1 MPNLDKMRGR
11 PSALLMD
18 RGHLR
23 QITGCETLEAWDVIV
38 LGDGPAALRS
48 AAEAA
53 KQGAST
59 LVLSVN
65 ALGSDT
71 HLAQEGLAAS
81 LQESNNRGHR
91 EDSIRA
97 GCFLND
103 QDIVASRTAD
113 AGRQV
118 DLLERW
124 GVNFRRDAHGIPM
137 VRKAPGHG
145 MARNADSGDATGREI
160 QRVLEEQCMRHGVT
174 RRGDHLPLSLI
185 HTNQSVSGVTV
196 VDLVNGRIVALQA
209 KAVIIADGGFEG
221 AFSHGAVGLG
231 LDLAWRAGVPLRD
244 MEFIAHTP
252 LGIKDTNM
260 VLPLGLLHDGA
271 TLHEA
276 NGNDIEIG
284 DGGLD
289 SLCQAVSHAMQPVID
304 ARNLGDASPWWESIF
319 RSVKQRTGIDMNR
332 QTIEIE
338 SRPYSS
344 LGGVTVDESGR
355 AILSTWSRWFTGL
368 YAAGD
373 ASCSGFHGA
382 DLLAGNQMLDALL
395 GGAAAGTHAGEWVKH
410 RKFANSQTAHD
421 AEQAAQAD
429 HSAVSEASEEGVVR
443 IGHVVTKV
451 REAVQTA
458 LGYNRSASEL
468 QSAVESLEAAGV
480 LAESIHVD
488 QASLIANTNIVEIA
502 RVQASARLALA
513 SVQSALAREESRGCH
528 HRSDFTESS
537 EDHLH
542 HYTVNQVGEVNT
554 LALRKGKTGNWI
566 LPPQ

>member
-1 MPNLDKMRGR
+1 M
-11 PSALLMD
+11 
-18 RGHLR
+18 
-23 QITGCETLEAWDVIV
+23 EAWDVIV

-113 AGRQV
+113 AGRQA

-124 GVNFRRDAHGIPM
+124 GVNFRRDAHGIPL

-145 MARNADSGDATGREI
+145 MARNADAGDATGREI
-160 QRVLEEQCMRHGVT
+160 QHVLEEQCMRHGVT

-196 VDLVNGRIVALQA
+196 VDLVNGRIAALQA
-209 KAVIIADGGFEG
+209 KAVILADGGFEG

-231 LDLAWRAGVPLRD
+231 LDLALRAGVPLRD

-276 NGNDIEIG
+276 NGSDIEIA

-304 ARNLGDASPWWESIF
+304 ARNLGDSSPWWESIF

-338 SRPYSS
+338 PRPFSS

-382 DLLAGNQMLDALL
+382 DLLPGNQMLDALL

-410 RKFANSQTAHD
+410 RKFANVQTAHD
-421 AEQAAQAD
+421 AEAAAQAD
-429 HSAVSEASEEGVVR
+429 HSAVSDASEEGVVR

-451 REAVQTA
+451 REAVQNA
-458 LGYNRSASEL
+458 LGYSRSASEL
-468 QSAVESLEAAGV
+468 HSAVESLEAAGV

-502 RVQASARLALA
+502 RVQASARLALVSA
-513 SVQSALAREESRGCH
+513 QSALAREESRGCH
-528 HRSDFTESS
+528 RRSDFTESS

>member
-1 MPNLDKMRGR
+1 M
-11 PSALLMD
+11 
-18 RGHLR
+18 
-23 QITGCETLEAWDVIV
+23 EAWDVIV

-124 GVNFRRDAHGIPM
+124 GVNFRRDAHGIPL

-145 MARNADSGDATGREI
+145 MARNADAGDATGREI
-160 QRVLEEQCMRHGVT
+160 QHVLEEQCMRHGVT

-196 VDLVNGRIVALQA
+196 VDLVNGRIAALQA
-209 KAVIIADGGFEG
+209 KAIILADGGFEG

-231 LDLAWRAGVPLRD
+231 LDLALRAGVPLRD

-260 VLPLGLLHDGA
+260 ILPLGLLHDGA

-276 NGNDIEIG
+276 NGSDIEIG

-304 ARNLGDASPWWESIF
+304 ARNLGESSPWWESVF

-338 SRPYSS
+338 PRPFSS

-382 DLLAGNQMLDALL
+382 DLLPGNQMLDALL

-410 RKFANSQTAHD
+410 RKFANVQTAHD
-421 AEQAAQAD
+421 AEEAAQAD
-429 HSAVSEASEEGVVR
+429 HSAVSDASEEGVVR

-451 REAVQTA
+451 REAVQNA
-458 LGYNRSASEL
+458 LGYSRSASEL
-468 QSAVESLEAAGV
+468 HSAVESLEAAGV

-513 SVQSALAREESRGCH
+513 SAQSALAREESRGCH

-537 EDHLH
+537 KDHLH

>member
-1 MPNLDKMRGR
+1 M
-11 PSALLMD
+11 
-18 RGHLR
+18 
-23 QITGCETLEAWDVIV
+23 EAWDVIV
-38 LGDGPAALRS
+38 IGDGPAALRS

-59 LVLSVN
+59 LVISVN
-65 ALGSDT
+65 ALGSET
-71 HLAQEGLAAS
+71 HLGQEGVAAS

-91 EDSIRA
+91 EDTIRA
-97 GCFLND
+97 GHFLND

-124 GVNFRRDAHGIPM
+124 GVNFRRDAHGIPL

-145 MARNADSGDATGREI
+145 MGRNADAGDATGREI
-160 QRVLEEQCMRHGVT
+160 QHVLEEQCMRHGVT

-196 VDLVNGRIVALQA
+196 VDLVNGRIAALQA
-209 KAVIIADGGFEG
+209 KAVILADGGFEG
-221 AFSHGAVGLG
+221 SFSHGAVGLG
-231 LDLAWRAGVPLRD
+231 LDLALRAGVPLRD

-260 VLPLGLLHDGA
+260 ILPLGLLHDGA
-271 TLHEA
+271 TLHDS
-276 NGNDIEIG
+276 NGTDIEIG

-289 SLCQAVSHAMQPVID
+289 SLCQAISSAMQPVID
-304 ARNLGDASPWWESIF
+304 ARNLGDSSVWWEAVF
-319 RSVKQRTGIDMNR
+319 RSVKQRTGIDMSR

-338 SRPYSS
+338 SRPYST

-355 AILSTWSRWFTGL
+355 AILSSWSRWFTGL

-395 GGAAAGTHAGEWVKH
+395 GGAAAGAHAGEWVKH
-410 RKFANSQTAHD
+410 RKFANAQTAHD
-421 AEQAAQAD
+421 AEAAALAD
-429 HSAVSEASEEGVVR
+429 HSAVSDNSEEGVVR

-451 REAVQTA
+451 REAVQSG
-458 LGYNRSASEL
+458 LGYNRSAGEL
-468 QSAVESLEAAGV
+468 ESAITSLEAAGV

-502 RVQASARLALA
+502 RVQASARLALVSA
-513 SVQSALAREESRGCH
+513 QSALAREESRGCH
-528 HRSDFTESS
+528 HRSDFIESS
-537 EDHLH
+537 EEHLH
-542 HYTVNQVGEVNT
+542 HYTVNQIGEVNT
-554 LALRKGKTGNWI
+554 LALRKSKTGNWI

>member
-1 MPNLDKMRGR
+1 M
-11 PSALLMD
+11 
-18 RGHLR
+18 
-23 QITGCETLEAWDVIV
+23 EAWDVIV

-124 GVNFRRDAHGIPM
+124 GVNFRRDAHGIPL

-145 MARNADSGDATGREI
+145 MARNADAGDATGREI
-160 QRVLEEQCMRHGVT
+160 QHVLEEQCMRHGVT

-196 VDLVNGRIVALQA
+196 VDLVNGRIAALQA
-209 KAVIIADGGFEG
+209 KAIILADGGFEG

-231 LDLAWRAGVPLRD
+231 LDLALRAGVPLRD

-260 VLPLGLLHDGA
+260 ILPLGLLHDGA

-276 NGNDIEIG
+276 NGSDIEIG

-304 ARNLGDASPWWESIF
+304 ARNLGESSPWWESVF

-338 SRPYSS
+338 PRPFSS

-382 DLLAGNQMLDALL
+382 DLLPGNQMLDALL

-410 RKFANSQTAHD
+410 RKFANAQTAHD
-421 AEQAAQAD
+421 AEEAAQAD
-429 HSAVSEASEEGVVR
+429 HSAVSDASEEGVVR

-451 REAVQTA
+451 REAVQNA
-458 LGYNRSASEL
+458 LGYSRSASEL
-468 QSAVESLEAAGV
+468 HSAVESLEAAGV

-513 SVQSALAREESRGCH
+513 SAQSALAREESRGCH

-537 EDHLH
+537 KDHLH

>member
-1 MPNLDKMRGR
+1 M
-11 PSALLMD
+11 
-18 RGHLR
+18 
-23 QITGCETLEAWDVIV
+23 EAWDVIV
-38 LGDGPAALRS
+38 IGDGPAALRS

-59 LVLSVN
+59 LVISVN
-65 ALGSDT
+65 ALGSET
-71 HLAQEGLAAS
+71 HLGQEGVAAS

-91 EDSIRA
+91 EDTIRA
-97 GCFLND
+97 GYFLND

-124 GVNFRRDAHGIPM
+124 GVNFRRDAHGIPL

-145 MARNADSGDATGREI
+145 MGRNADAGDATGREI
-160 QRVLEEQCMRHGVT
+160 QHVLEEQCMRHGVT

-196 VDLVNGRIVALQA
+196 VDLVNGRIAALQA
-209 KAVIIADGGFEG
+209 KAVILADGGFEG
-221 AFSHGAVGLG
+221 SFSHGAVGLG
-231 LDLAWRAGVPLRD
+231 LDLALRAGVPLRD

-260 VLPLGLLHDGA
+260 ILPLGLLHDGA
-271 TLHEA
+271 TLHDS
-276 NGNDIEIG
+276 NGTDIEVG

-289 SLCQAVSHAMQPVID
+289 SLCQAISSAMQPVID
-304 ARNLGDASPWWESIF
+304 ARNLGDSSVWWEAVF
-319 RSVKQRTGIDMNR
+319 RSVKQRTGIDMSR

-338 SRPYSS
+338 SRPYST

-355 AILSTWSRWFTGL
+355 AILSSWSRWFTGL

-395 GGAAAGTHAGEWVKH
+395 GGAAAGAHAGEWVKH
-410 RKFANSQTAHD
+410 RKFANAQTAHD
-421 AEQAAQAD
+421 AEAAALAD
-429 HSAVSEASEEGVVR
+429 HSAVSDNSEEGVVR

-451 REAVQTA
+451 REAVQSG
-458 LGYNRSASEL
+458 LGYNRSAGEL
-468 QSAVESLEAAGV
+468 ESAITSLEAAGV

-502 RVQASARLALA
+502 RVQASARLALVSA
-513 SVQSALAREESRGCH
+513 QSALAREESRGCH
-528 HRSDFTESS
+528 HRSDFIESS
-537 EDHLH
+537 EEHLH
-542 HYTVNQVGEVNT
+542 HYTVNQIGEVNT
-554 LALRKGKTGNWI
+554 LALRKSKTGNWI

>member
-1 MPNLDKMRGR
+1 M
-11 PSALLMD
+11 
-18 RGHLR
+18 
-23 QITGCETLEAWDVIV
+23 EAWDVIV

-113 AGRQV
+113 AGRQA

-124 GVNFRRDAHGIPM
+124 GVNFRRDAHGIPL

-145 MARNADSGDATGREI
+145 MARNADAGDATGREI
-160 QRVLEEQCMRHGVT
+160 QHVLEEQCMRHGVT

-196 VDLVNGRIVALQA
+196 VDLVNGRIAALQA
-209 KAVIIADGGFEG
+209 KAIILADGGFEG

-231 LDLAWRAGVPLRD
+231 LDLALRAGVPLRD

-260 VLPLGLLHDGA
+260 ILPLGLLHDGA

-276 NGNDIEIG
+276 NGSDIEIG

-304 ARNLGDASPWWESIF
+304 ARNLGESSPWWESVF

-338 SRPYSS
+338 PRPFSS

-382 DLLAGNQMLDALL
+382 DLLPGNQMLDALL

-410 RKFANSQTAHD
+410 RKFANAQTAHD
-421 AEQAAQAD
+421 AEEAAQAD
-429 HSAVSEASEEGVVR
+429 HSAVSDASEEGVVR

-451 REAVQTA
+451 REAVQNA
-458 LGYNRSASEL
+458 LGYSRSASEL
-468 QSAVESLEAAGV
+468 HSAVESLEAAGV

-513 SVQSALAREESRGCH
+513 SAQSALAREESRGCH

-537 EDHLH
+537 KDHLH

>member
-1 MPNLDKMRGR
+1 M
-11 PSALLMD
+11 
-18 RGHLR
+18 
-23 QITGCETLEAWDVIV
+23 EAWDVIV

-124 GVNFRRDAHGIPM
+124 GVNFRRDAHGIPL

-145 MARNADSGDATGREI
+145 MARNADAGDATGREI
-160 QRVLEEQCMRHGVT
+160 QHVLEEQCMRHGVT

-196 VDLVNGRIVALQA
+196 VDLVNGRIAALQA
-209 KAVIIADGGFEG
+209 KAIILADGGFEG

-231 LDLAWRAGVPLRD
+231 LDLALRAGVPLRD

-260 VLPLGLLHDGA
+260 ILPLGLLHDGA

-276 NGNDIEIG
+276 NGSDIEIG

-304 ARNLGDASPWWESIF
+304 ARNLGDSSPWWESVF

-338 SRPYSS
+338 PRPFSS

-382 DLLAGNQMLDALL
+382 DLLPGNQMLDALL

-410 RKFANSQTAHD
+410 RKFANAQTAHD
-421 AEQAAQAD
+421 AEEAAQAD
-429 HSAVSEASEEGVVR
+429 HSAVSDASEEGVVR

-451 REAVQTA
+451 REAVQNA
-458 LGYNRSASEL
+458 LGYSRSASEL
-468 QSAVESLEAAGV
+468 HSAVESLEAAGV

-513 SVQSALAREESRGCH
+513 SAQSALAREESRGCH

-537 EDHLH
+537 KDHLH

>member
-1 MPNLDKMRGR
+1 M
-11 PSALLMD
+11 
-18 RGHLR
+18 
-23 QITGCETLEAWDVIV
+23 EAWDVIV

-124 GVNFRRDAHGIPM
+124 GVNFRRDAHGIPL

-145 MARNADSGDATGREI
+145 MARNADAGDATGREI
-160 QRVLEEQCMRHGVT
+160 QHVLEEQCMRHGVT

-196 VDLVNGRIVALQA
+196 VDLVNGRIAALQA
-209 KAVIIADGGFEG
+209 KAIILADGGFEG

-231 LDLAWRAGVPLRD
+231 LDLALRAGVPLRD

-260 VLPLGLLHDGA
+260 ILPLGLLHDGA

-276 NGNDIEIG
+276 NGSDIEIG

-304 ARNLGDASPWWESIF
+304 ARNLGESSPWWESVF
-319 RSVKQRTGIDMNR
+319 RGVKQRTGIDMNR

-338 SRPYSS
+338 PRPFSS

-382 DLLAGNQMLDALL
+382 DLLPGNQMLDALL

-410 RKFANSQTAHD
+410 RKFANAQTAHD
-421 AEQAAQAD
+421 AEEAAQAD
-429 HSAVSEASEEGVVR
+429 HSAVSDASEEGVVR

-451 REAVQTA
+451 REAVQNA
-458 LGYNRSASEL
+458 LGYSRSASEL
-468 QSAVESLEAAGV
+468 HSAVESLEAAGV

-513 SVQSALAREESRGCH
+513 SAQSALAREESRGCH

-537 EDHLH
+537 KDHLH

>member
-1 MPNLDKMRGR
+1 M
-11 PSALLMD
+11 
-18 RGHLR
+18 
-23 QITGCETLEAWDVIV
+23 EAWDVIV
-38 LGDGPAALRS
+38 IGDGPAALRS

-59 LVLSVN
+59 LVISVN
-65 ALGSDT
+65 ALGSET
-71 HLAQEGLAAS
+71 HLGQEGVAAS

-91 EDSIRA
+91 EDTIRA
-97 GCFLND
+97 GYFLND

-124 GVNFRRDAHGIPM
+124 GVNFRRDAHGIPL

-145 MARNADSGDATGREI
+145 MGRNADAGDATGREI
-160 QRVLEEQCMRHGVT
+160 QHVLEEQCMRHGVT

-196 VDLVNGRIVALQA
+196 VDLVNGRIAALQA
-209 KAVIIADGGFEG
+209 KAVILADGGFEG
-221 AFSHGAVGLG
+221 SFSHGAVGLG
-231 LDLAWRAGVPLRD
+231 LDLALRAGVPLRD

-260 VLPLGLLHDGA
+260 ILPLGLLHDGA
-271 TLHEA
+271 TLHDS
-276 NGNDIEIG
+276 NGTDIEVG

-289 SLCQAVSHAMQPVID
+289 SLCQAISSAMQPIID
-304 ARNLGDASPWWESIF
+304 ARNLGDSSVWWEAVF
-319 RSVKQRTGIDMNR
+319 RSVKQRTGIDMSR

-338 SRPYSS
+338 SRPYST

-355 AILSTWSRWFTGL
+355 AILSSWSRWFTGL

-395 GGAAAGTHAGEWVKH
+395 GGAAAGAHAGEWVKH
-410 RKFANSQTAHD
+410 RKFANAQTAHD
-421 AEQAAQAD
+421 AEAAALAD
-429 HSAVSEASEEGVVR
+429 HSAVSDNSEEGVVR

-451 REAVQTA
+451 REAVQSG
-458 LGYNRSASEL
+458 LGYNRSAGEL
-468 QSAVESLEAAGV
+468 ESAITSLEAAGV

-502 RVQASARLALA
+502 RVQASARLALVSA
-513 SVQSALAREESRGCH
+513 QSALAREESRGCH
-528 HRSDFTESS
+528 HRSDFIESS
-537 EDHLH
+537 EEHLH
-542 HYTVNQVGEVNT
+542 HYTVNQIGEVNT
-554 LALRKGKTGNWI
+554 LALRKSKTGNWI

>member
-1 MPNLDKMRGR
+1 M
-11 PSALLMD
+11 
-18 RGHLR
+18 
-23 QITGCETLEAWDVIV
+23 EAWDVIV
-38 LGDGPAALRS
+38 IGDGPAALRS

-59 LVLSVN
+59 LVISVN
-65 ALGSDT
+65 ALGSGT
-71 HLAQEGLAAS
+71 HLGQEGVAAS
-81 LQESNNRGHR
+81 LQESNNRDHR
-91 EDSIRA
+91 EDTIRA
-97 GCFLND
+97 GYFLND

-124 GVNFRRDAHGIPM
+124 GVNFRRDAHGIPL

-145 MARNADSGDATGREI
+145 MGRNADAGDATGREI
-160 QRVLEEQCMRHGVT
+160 QHVLEEQCMRHGVT

-196 VDLVNGRIVALQA
+196 VDLVNGRIAALQA
-209 KAVIIADGGFEG
+209 KAVILADGGFEG

-231 LDLAWRAGVPLRD
+231 LDLALRAGVPLRD

-260 VLPLGLLHDGA
+260 ILPLGLLHDGA
-271 TLHEA
+271 TLHDS
-276 NGNDIEIG
+276 NGTDIEIG

-289 SLCQAVSHAMQPVID
+289 SLCQAISSAMQPVID
-304 ARNLGDASPWWESIF
+304 ARNLGDSSVWWEAVF
-319 RSVKQRTGIDMNR
+319 RSVKQRTGIDMSR

-338 SRPYSS
+338 SRPYST

-355 AILSTWSRWFTGL
+355 AILSSWSRWFTGL

-395 GGAAAGTHAGEWVKH
+395 GGAAAGAHAGEWVKH
-410 RKFANSQTAHD
+410 RKFANAQTAHD
-421 AEQAAQAD
+421 AEAAALAD
-429 HSAVSEASEEGVVR
+429 HSAVSDNSEEGVVR

-451 REAVQTA
+451 REAVQSG
-458 LGYNRSASEL
+458 LGYNRSAGEL
-468 QSAVESLEAAGV
+468 ESAITSLEAAGV

-502 RVQASARLALA
+502 RVQASARLALVSA
-513 SVQSALAREESRGCH
+513 QSALAREESRGCH
-528 HRSDFTESS
+528 RRSDFTESS
-537 EDHLH
+537 QEHLH
-542 HYTVNQVGEVNT
+542 HYTVNQIGEVNT
-554 LALRKGKTGNWI
+554 LALRKSKTGNWI

>member
-1 MPNLDKMRGR
+1 M
-11 PSALLMD
+11 
-18 RGHLR
+18 
-23 QITGCETLEAWDVIV
+23 EAWDVIV
-38 LGDGPAALRS
+38 IGDGPAALRS

-59 LVLSVN
+59 LVISVN
-65 ALGSDT
+65 ALGSET
-71 HLAQEGLAAS
+71 HLGQEGVAAS

-91 EDSIRA
+91 EDTIRA
-97 GCFLND
+97 GYFLND

-124 GVNFRRDAHGIPM
+124 GVNFRRDAHGIPL

-145 MARNADSGDATGREI
+145 MGRNADAGDATGREI
-160 QRVLEEQCMRHGVT
+160 QHVLEEQCMRHGVT

-196 VDLVNGRIVALQA
+196 VDLVNGRIAALQA
-209 KAVIIADGGFEG
+209 KAVILADGGFEG
-221 AFSHGAVGLG
+221 SFSHGAVGLG
-231 LDLAWRAGVPLRD
+231 LDLALRAGVPLRD

-260 VLPLGLLHDGA
+260 ILPLGLLHDGA
-271 TLHEA
+271 TLHDS
-276 NGNDIEIG
+276 NGTDIEIG

-289 SLCQAVSHAMQPVID
+289 SLCQAISSAMQPVID
-304 ARNLGDASPWWESIF
+304 ARNLGDSSVWWEAVF
-319 RSVKQRTGIDMNR
+319 RSVKQRTGIDMSR

-338 SRPYSS
+338 SRPYST

-355 AILSTWSRWFTGL
+355 AILSSWSRWFTGL

-395 GGAAAGTHAGEWVKH
+395 GGAAAGAHAGEWVKH
-410 RKFANSQTAHD
+410 RKFANAQTAHD
-421 AEQAAQAD
+421 AEAAALAD
-429 HSAVSEASEEGVVR
+429 HSAVSDNSEEGVVR

-451 REAVQTA
+451 REAVQSG
-458 LGYNRSASEL
+458 LGYNRSAGEL
-468 QSAVESLEAAGV
+468 ESAITSLEAAGV

-502 RVQASARLALA
+502 RVQASARLALVSA
-513 SVQSALAREESRGCH
+513 QSALAREESRGCH
-528 HRSDFTESS
+528 HRSDFIESS
-537 EDHLH
+537 EEHLH
-542 HYTVNQVGEVNT
+542 HYTVNQIGEVNT
-554 LALRKGKTGNWI
+554 LALRKSKTGNWI

>member
-1 MPNLDKMRGR
+1 M
-11 PSALLMD
+11 
-18 RGHLR
+18 
-23 QITGCETLEAWDVIV
+23 EAWDVIV

-124 GVNFRRDAHGIPM
+124 GVNFRRDAHGIPL

-145 MARNADSGDATGREI
+145 MARNADAGDATGREI
-160 QRVLEEQCMRHGVT
+160 QHVLEEQCMRHGVT

-196 VDLVNGRIVALQA
+196 VDLVNGRIAALQA
-209 KAVIIADGGFEG
+209 KAIILADGGFEG

-231 LDLAWRAGVPLRD
+231 LDLALRAGVPLRD

-260 VLPLGLLHDGA
+260 ILPLGLLHDGA

-276 NGNDIEIG
+276 NGSDIEIG

-304 ARNLGDASPWWESIF
+304 ARNLGDSSPWWESVF

-338 SRPYSS
+338 PRPFSS

-382 DLLAGNQMLDALL
+382 DLLPVIRCLTLYLVALLPELMQVNGSSTVSLQMLKPHMMRKKQPKLTIPQFRMPRRKELYVSGTLSLKSVKRFRTPSDTAVVQVNFIPQWNLSRPQEYLQNPYTLTRLL
-395 GGAAAGTHAGEWVKH
+395 
-410 RKFANSQTAHD
+410 
-421 AEQAAQAD
+421 
-429 HSAVSEASEEGVVR
+429 
-443 IGHVVTKV
+443 
-451 REAVQTA
+451 
-458 LGYNRSASEL
+458 
-468 QSAVESLEAAGV
+468 
-480 LAESIHVD
+480 
-488 QASLIANTNIVEIA
+488 
-502 RVQASARLALA
+502 
-513 SVQSALAREESRGCH
+513 
-528 HRSDFTESS
+528 
-537 EDHLH
+537 
-542 HYTVNQVGEVNT
+542 
-554 LALRKGKTGNWI
+554 
-566 LPPQ
+566 

>member
-1 MPNLDKMRGR
+1 
-11 PSALLMD
+11 
-18 RGHLR
+18 
-23 QITGCETLEAWDVIV
+23 
-38 LGDGPAALRS
+38 
-48 AAEAA
+48 
-53 KQGAST
+53 
-59 LVLSVN
+59 
-65 ALGSDT
+65 
-71 HLAQEGLAAS
+71 
-81 LQESNNRGHR
+81 
-91 EDSIRA
+91 
-97 GCFLND
+97 
-103 QDIVASRTAD
+103 
-113 AGRQV
+113 
-118 DLLERW
+118 
-124 GVNFRRDAHGIPM
+124 
-137 VRKAPGHG
+137 
-145 MARNADSGDATGREI
+145 
-160 QRVLEEQCMRHGVT
+160 MRHGVT

-196 VDLVNGRIVALQA
+196 VDLVNGRIAALQA
-209 KAVIIADGGFEG
+209 KAIILADGGFEG

-231 LDLAWRAGVPLRD
+231 LDLALRAGVPLRD

-260 VLPLGLLHDGA
+260 ILPLGLLHDGA

-276 NGNDIEIG
+276 NGSDIEIG

-304 ARNLGDASPWWESIF
+304 ARNLGESSPWWESVF

-338 SRPYSS
+338 PRPFSS

-382 DLLAGNQMLDALL
+382 DLLPGNQMLDALL

-410 RKFANSQTAHD
+410 RKFANAQTAHD
-421 AEQAAQAD
+421 AEEAAQAD
-429 HSAVSEASEEGVVR
+429 HSAVSDASEEGVVR

-451 REAVQTA
+451 REAVQNA
-458 LGYNRSASEL
+458 LGYSRSASEL
-468 QSAVESLEAAGV
+468 HSAVESLEAAGV

-513 SVQSALAREESRGCH
+513 SAQSALAREESRGCH

-537 EDHLH
+537 KDHLH